1 MSPNLG
7 KELSCRPGI
16 GSKGAAGS
24 AELTLEE
31 RIVLPASC

>member
-16 GSKGAAGS
+16 GSRKVTGS
-24 AELTLEE
+24 AELALEK
-31 RIVLPASC
+31 RIVLPASN